1 MDTPFSCSLVVDA
14 FQVANAVSAGY
25 DKITG
30 FFEDLRSYLNQLKT
44 LELDIPPV
52 PELKVAIM
60 EVLTSVLVLC
70 GICAKYLKMKRIG
83 SYAFLLPKN

>member
-1 MDTPFSCSLVVDA
+1 M
-14 FQVANAVSAGY
+14 SAGY
-25 DKITG
+25 DKVAG

-44 LELDIPPV
+44 LEPNIPPV
-52 PELKVAIM
+52 PELKVAIT

-83 SYAFLLPKN
+83 SYTFLLPGNFPLTLSC